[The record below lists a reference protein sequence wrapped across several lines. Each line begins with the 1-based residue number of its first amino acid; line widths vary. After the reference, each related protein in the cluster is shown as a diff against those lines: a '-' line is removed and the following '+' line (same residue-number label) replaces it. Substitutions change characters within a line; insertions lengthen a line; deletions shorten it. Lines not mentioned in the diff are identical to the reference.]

1 MPNTNLKAVMLLV
14 IAFFQ
19 EKLEENPTSALYAF
33 ISASVE
39 RILNLLEEHIDLE
52 AIQVPDVAK
61 YFDTISPTEVI
72 RLVIDNLIPALLSAV
87 VLAAENTATDTTN
100 RVRKIM
106 STISLKMFE
115 IQIELLRN
123 QMVAYNNMIIAS
135 ESANKLNDL
144 AAAARAGKG
153 QDEPENQDKGQH
165 GAIGE
170 DAPTAPE
177 DAKPKEDAPGTE
189 EVVEENA
196 EKGQDGDQ
204 TDAPGDEPMDSAPAA
219 E

>member
-14 IAFFQ
+14 ITFFQ
-19 EKLEENPTSALYAF
+19 RELKERPTSALYAF

-123 QMVAYNNMIIAS
+123 QMVAYNNMVIALD
-135 ESANKLNDL
+135 SANKLNDL
-144 AAAARAGKG
+144 AAAARAGEE
-153 QDEPENQDKGQH
+153 QDEPENQDKGKH
-165 GAIGE
+165 GAIDE
-170 DAPTAPE
+170 NAPTAPE

-204 TDAPGDEPMDSAPAA
+204 TDAPGDE
-219 E
+219 